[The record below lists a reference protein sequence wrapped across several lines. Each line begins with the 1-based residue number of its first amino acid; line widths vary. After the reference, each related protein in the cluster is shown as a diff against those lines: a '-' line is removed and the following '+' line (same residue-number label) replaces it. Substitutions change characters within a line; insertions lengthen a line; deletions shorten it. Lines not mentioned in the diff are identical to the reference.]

1 MCAQRFGGGDA
12 NRDLQQGVG
21 WTKKRGSRNGQGIFH
36 STNKNDSFVEE
47 KHIEKDGIRG
57 LVLYLF
63 TWVVKSGINWFKEG
77 VLNSKDQKVYF
88 TIKHKFKT

>member
-1 MCAQRFGGGDA
+1 MVKAFSTAR
-12 NRDLQQGVG
+12 
-21 WTKKRGSRNGQGIFH
+21 TKTIRK
-36 STNKNDSFVEE
+36 TFVEEE

>member
-36 STNKNDSFVEE
+36 RTNKIDSFVEEE
-47 KHIEKDGIRG
+47 KHIEKDVIRG

-63 TWVVKSGINWFKEG
+63 TWVVKSGIIWFKEG
-77 VLNSKDQKVYF
+77 DLNSKDQKVSF
-88 TIKHKFKT
+88 TIKHKSK